1 MIVFDNTQSSGTFSI
16 VLRDKE
22 TRDNPALSLKL
33 TKLDDF
39 SVDNFT
45 LTNTSTSSDYYTFT
59 INPSTLEQ
67 GGYKAEILQAV
78 GATADCIVSTPE
90 SVDVLTYFDC
100 DPLELD
106 AEFTVNAEAIFEAA
120 APTQQVIWVG
130 KARVDGAV
138 YNNVYTYD
146 QGPTYYVYD
155 E

>member
-22 TRDNPALSLKL
+22 TRDNPNLSLRL

-39 SVDNFT
+39 SVDNFS

-59 INPSTLEQ
+59 IDPSTLER
-67 GGYKAEILQAV
+67 GGYKAEILEGA

-100 DPLELD
+100 DPFELD

-120 APTQQVIWVG
+120 FPSPQSIWVG
-130 KARVDGAV
+130 KARVDGAI
-138 YNNVYTYD
+138 YNTVYTYE